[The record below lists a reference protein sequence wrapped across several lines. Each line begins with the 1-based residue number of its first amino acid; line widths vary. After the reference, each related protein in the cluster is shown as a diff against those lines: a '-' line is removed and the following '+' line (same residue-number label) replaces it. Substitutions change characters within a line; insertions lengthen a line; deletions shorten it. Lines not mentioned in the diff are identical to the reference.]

1 MKVFFII
8 LFLTLPS
15 LSISYG
21 MTLSYVHLTFYLIA
35 LLLCFCNNENITT
48 VINQLNDIKTL
59 KFGNFLLLEK
69 QVKELK
75 EISKTVETNSDE
87 NNFNISL
94 SDKYKHE
101 LSFSKLNFNYNL
113 INAHIRQIYNL
124 VFNDDISYI
133 DNILVFDYLKQK
145 EILSNDFCFYIY
157 NVCSII
163 SDYLKNPQNNKI
175 TSDLIEISSD
185 IINNLIEI
193 ENYIKHINLLNA
205 KSQNENIQI

>member
-15 LSISYG
+15 LSIYYG

-35 LLLCFCNNENITT
+35 LLLCLCNNENITT
-48 VINQLNDIKTL
+48 VINQLNDVKTL

-124 VFNDDISYI
+124 VYNDDISYI

-175 TSDLIEISSD
+175 TSDLIEISSN
-185 IINNLIEI
+185 IINNLIEV